1 MTERSNPWLAATWM
15 MGAVASFSTM
25 AVAGREVAVELN
37 TFELMFYRSIIG
49 FVLIVALCALSKRGL
64 AQVRSAQRANHWW
77 RNVFHFTGQNLWF
90 YAVTVIPLSQLVA
103 LEFMNPIFVAIL
115 APIFLAERF
124 TQKRVIAA
132 AMGFAGVL
140 VVARPGLTPVEI
152 GHVAALGAAFAFA
165 LNTLFTKHI
174 SRTDTVLCVLF
185 WMTLSQSVFGLV
197 LALPGGIPW
206 PSPQGWIWVGVVG
219 LCGITAHLALTS
231 ALSLAPAMVV
241 APMEFARLPVITLL
255 GLWLYSETLDPI
267 ILAGAAIIIAG
278 NLINILG
285 ERQRQIAQS

>member
-49 FVLIVALCALSKRGL
+49 FVLIVALCALSKHGL